1 MAGGVDSESSSVGSE
16 VSSEF
21 AHEEVVVALSE
32 EGEGWIAVVV
42 VVVEDTV
49 EH

>member
-1 MAGGVDSESSSVGSE
+1 MESE

-21 AHEEVVVALSE
+21 EHEDVVVALSE
-32 EGEGWIAVVV
+32 EGEGWIAVVA
-42 VVVEDTV
+42 VVVEEIV